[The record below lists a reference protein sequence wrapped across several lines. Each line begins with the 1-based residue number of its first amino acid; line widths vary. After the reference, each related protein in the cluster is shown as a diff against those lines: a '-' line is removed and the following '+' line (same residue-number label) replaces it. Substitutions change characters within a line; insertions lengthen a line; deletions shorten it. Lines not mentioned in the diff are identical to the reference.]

1 MTETKQKGTELRTPK
16 PKKKLGLS
24 VPPAL
29 RLPHEELIVRETTQ
43 PSQTS
48 PTSQTS
54 QTTQTTQTTQT
65 SPTSQTRPGQ
75 ESRSIAAAPV
85 APERD
90 FMRVANSIGR
100 EAVPAGIFTGKSKQ
114 LYDCLYALTR
124 GAVVPSRTVRI
135 SRTKLMEKANIG
147 SRVTLEANLE
157 RLVQVGL
164 VSVRRIPGEHVGN
177 EYTVFLPE
185 EIGLRGAGEAP
196 SGEAE
201 SLPSQT
207 SQTSPS
213 SLTSPAQKLVRL
225 VGLETSQT
233 RPGSSPLEST
243 TYATPNTFFK
253 THTDDDTH
261 TQRALFEPLREA
273 IRECVCVELKNT
285 EEELRRWR
293 ELGQLLADELRNA
306 AQRASAISSVPA
318 FLVAH
323 LRRRLAPR
331 DAETRPPKTPDET
344 RPAAEREENG
354 APRTRDPET
363 DAALAA
369 RRGSRFSLEECRRYA
384 EHLHRT
390 GQGIVNPG
398 GFAMAIYRSGM
409 ADELVAEFL
418 EPERRKGA
426 EIDASR
432 CPDCHGTGF
441 YYPEGPEKGVVKCRH
456 ERLRARPLMS
466 TPLGRDE
473 IAEQAEIIAELLRSG
488 YTIERAEEQFGRSMS
503 AKDWAEVRDEALR
516 RANREETTSKTD

>member
-29 RLPHEELIVRETTQ
+29 RLPHEELIVAPREMAPGAQNEAPVEATR
-43 PSQTS
+43 PSQTSLTSQSSLTS

-54 QTTQTTQTTQT
+54 QT
-65 SPTSQTRPGQ
+65 SPTKS
-75 ESRSIAAAPV
+75 SITEAPV

-100 EAVPAGIFTGKSKQ
+100 EAVRAGIFTGKSKQ

-164 VSVRRIPGEHVGN
+164 VSVRRISGEHIGN

-185 EIGLRGAGEAP
+185 EIGLRAP
-196 SGEAE
+196 AEEQSDASE

-207 SQTSPS
+207 SQSSQT
-213 SLTSPAQKLVRL
+213 SLTSPAQKLGRL

-233 RPGSSPLEST
+233 RQGSSPLEST
-243 TYATPNTFFK
+243 TYATPNTFFN

-273 IRECVCVELKNT
+273 IRECVCVEMKNS

-306 AQRASAISSVPA
+306 AQRATTISSVPA
-318 FLVAH
+318 FLAAH
-323 LRRRLAPR
+323 LRRRLARPET
-331 DAETRPPKTPDET
+331 ETRPPKADEARPLERQET
-344 RPAAEREENG
+344 RVG
-354 APRTRDPET
+354 ARRTRDPEET
-363 DAALAA
+363 TTAEG

-384 EHLHRT
+384 EHLRRT

-409 ADELVAEFL
+409 ADGLIAEFL
-418 EPERRKGA
+418 EPEKKA
-426 EIDASR
+426 NEPDASQ

-456 ERLRARPLMS
+456 ERLWAGQRSAAPLD
-466 TPLGRDE
+466 RKE
-473 IAEQAEIIAELLRSG
+473 IVEQAEIIAELLRGG

-503 AKDWAEVRDEALR
+503 AEDWAEVRAEALR
-516 RANREETTSKTD
+516 LAGEAS